1 MFVSKTE
8 KKKQKNKS
16 IFPFVIGRTTK
27 QKEKKKLCPV
37 FCFFSF
43 VSFSPC
49 SLRKIKQKKRRDYN
63 NKRWQSVLLL
73 CVSRSKVMRA
83 SRVSPLSLSLS
94 FSLAIFT
101 CLNVHRVSCA
111 PSPPHLGLFS
121 CVYFSFVGKMWV
133 DATRVCYRVSAGG
146 CMGKDEIPTVTAES
160 HEDTKWKEMKTN
172 THTHTHTHTDN

>member
-1 MFVSKTE
+1 MRVKERKGPSIVWRSSAAWRHLMLKKPHAVDCPVRHTVTWSRFKKPNLLTLSSSSYRTVRVEQPKRNRASSSLIPCYHRCSSAKLK

-16 IFPFVIGRTTK
+16 IFPFVIGRATK

-94 FSLAIFT
+94 LSLW
-101 CLNVHRVSCA
+101 LY
-111 PSPPHLGLFS
+111 SP
-121 CVYFSFVGKMWV
+121 V
-133 DATRVCYRVSAGG
+133 
-146 CMGKDEIPTVTAES
+146 
-160 HEDTKWKEMKTN
+160 
-172 THTHTHTHTDN
+172 